1 MNGFKKSLSTVLAV
15 GLVTTS
21 LAATGFAAEKSDTQS
36 TQTSRNLY
44 TANNEFLGTV
54 TTNTTITL
62 SKEGQDTLFTV
73 TKTNDYTLEP
83 KYSSIKE
90 YQAEFADGTET
101 RNYRLTKNKE
111 IYVDGELL
119 ETGEDNSNALS
130 SGITALNATGG
141 VAAYSHYYSTS
152 DYKKFTFATYSDVDF
167 AADSDNLKASGS
179 HVSKTVAPTVTFFD
193 SARSNIDMFS
203 NDYTAYQAALA
214 SLAVALGTTIVT
226 WGTVVGALAGG
237 AASAAAAGVAI
248 DQFNSMETHIGQ
260 AYGYVNNM

>member
-1 MNGFKKSLSTVLAV
+1 MNGFKKSLSMVLAV

-21 LAATGFAAEKSDTQS
+21 LAATGFAVEKSDTQS

-73 TKTNDYTLEP
+73 TKTNDYTLQP

-90 YQAEFADGTET
+90 YQTEFADGTET
-101 RNYRLTKNKE
+101 KNYRLTKNKE

-119 ETGEDNSNALS
+119 ETGEANSNAIS
-130 SGITALNATGG
+130 GGITALNATGG
-141 VAAYSHYYSTS
+141 VAAYSHYYSS

-167 AADSDNLKASGS
+167 AADPDNLKASGS
-179 HVSKTVAPTVTFFD
+179 HVTKTVAPTVTFFEA
-193 SARSNIDMFS
+193 ARSNIDMFS
-203 NDYTAYQAALA
+203 NDYTAYKAALA

-226 WGTVVGALAGG
+226 WSTVVGAIAGG
-237 AASAAAAGVAI
+237 AATAAAAGVAI
-248 DQFNSMETHIGQ
+248 DQFNSMENHIGQ